1 MIRPATLNDVPA
13 ITRIYNHAVVHTT
26 ATADWVP
33 VADIV
38 RERWLQERQ
47 AQGLPVVVT
56 EIDSEVRG
64 WGSLSLYNPRP
75 GYQTTV
81 ENSVYIEPD
90 WHGCGLGSR
99 ILAHLIEEA
108 RRLGKH
114 AIIASL
120 DGENVASA
128 ALHQKFGFVERGR
141 FPELVRKFDR
151 WIDVVHL
158 QLML

>member
-1 MIRPATLNDVPA
+1 MIRAATLSDVPA

-33 VADIV
+33 VEDIV
-38 RERWLQERQ
+38 RERWLLERQ
-47 AQGLPVVVT
+47 VQGLPVVVM
-56 EIDSEVRG
+56 EIDGEVRG

-81 ENSVYIEPD
+81 ENSVYIDPE

-99 ILAHLIEEA
+99 ILAHLIDEA

-151 WIDVVHL
+151 WIDVVQF